1 MNKFCAALSIAYAF
15 NLNWAFGAE
24 GGMPQL
30 NPEFLASQVFWLI
43 LIFSSLY
50 VIIWKLFLPKIT
62 NSIENRKLKIV
73 NDLNETQKLKD
84 NAEKKLQEYNK
95 IIENSKKD
103 AKKIIEDAKKI
114 IEDGKKK
121 LDREIESKKQKFNEE
136 IEKELTNVEKEIKNL
151 KKSSM
156 LVINKIAEDISSEII
171 KQVVGTEINKSKLSA
186 VVQDISKKKIENYL

>member
-1 MNKFCAALSIAYAF
+1 MNRFCSALSVAFAF
-15 NLNWAFGAE
+15 NVNWAFGAE

-30 NPEFLASQVFWLI
+30 NPEFWAAQIFWLI

-103 AKKIIEDAKKI
+103 AKKIIED
-114 IEDGKKK
+114 GKKK

-156 LVINKIAEDISSEII
+156 LVINKIAIDISSEII
-171 KQVVGTEINKSKLSA
+171 KQAIGTEINKSKLSA

>member
-1 MNKFCAALSIAYAF
+1 MNKFCVALSIAYAF

-30 NPEFLASQVFWLI
+30 NPEFWAAQIFWLI

-103 AKKIIEDAKKI
+103 AKKIIED
-114 IEDGKKK
+114 GKKK

-156 LVINKIAEDISSEII
+156 LVINKIAIDISSEII
-171 KQVVGTEINKSKLSA
+171 KQAIGTEINKSKLSA

>member
-30 NPEFLASQVFWLI
+30 NPEFWAAQIFWLI

-95 IIENSKKD
+95 IIENSKK
-103 AKKIIEDAKKI
+103 DAKKI

>member
-1 MNKFCAALSIAYAF
+1 MNKFCATLSIAYAF

-30 NPEFLASQVFWLI
+30 NPEFWASQVFWLI

-103 AKKIIEDAKKI
+103 AKK
-114 IEDGKKK
+114 
-121 LDREIESKKQKFNEE
+121 
-136 IEKELTNVEKEIKNL
+136 
-151 KKSSM
+151 
-156 LVINKIAEDISSEII
+156 
-171 KQVVGTEINKSKLSA
+171 
-186 VVQDISKKKIENYL
+186 